1 MIQKD
6 KILKSITVF
15 GGLQFLNL
23 AIGIIRSKLAA
34 VWLGTQGVG
43 FLGLIVTTFNLLVG
57 ILNLGLPTS
66 TIKHLSGK
74 SGNTLSKNIRV
85 VEILS
90 IVLGL
95 VGGLICL
102 IFARILSE
110 NTFKTTDYTW
120 AFQLLSVSLFLK
132 QISSIYS
139 SIIQSRVN
147 LKHLANA
154 NIVANLIGILFTLPL
169 YYYYRIDGIIY
180 NIMVVGLV
188 ELIVFYVFF
197 KKLKFENAKIS
208 EKDFVNESKEIL
220 GDGFFFNL
228 SGNLTLLSSYL
239 LQVFITYYGG
249 MIILGN
255 YFSGYTILNTYVSI
269 IFTAMSVDYFPRV
282 SKNKEDIKAM
292 NEEVNF
298 QIFIG
303 IVLLLPIL
311 LFLLIFSEIVI
322 EILFSKDFLE
332 TALYVQIAVLGVF
345 FKLFSWSLGFIIL
358 AKGSRKMIISNA
370 LLFNV
375 LFIVIHIL
383 GFYIK
388 GLIGLAVASNVYFL
402 LHLLW
407 NYWLT
412 NKKLNVIV
420 EKKQLKLYFY
430 CSLILLISI
439 VINYVALDSILKK
452 AILST
457 ILVFSSIWSLKQ
469 MNLIFKWIK

>member
-57 ILNLGLPTS
+57 VLNLGLPTS
-66 TIKHLSGK
+66 IIKHLSGN
-74 SGNTLSKNIRV
+74 SGSALSKKIKI

-90 IVLGL
+90 IVLGFI
-95 VGGLICL
+95 GGLICL
-102 IFARILSE
+102 IFARTLSE
-110 NTFKTTDYTW
+110 YTFKTTDYAW
-120 AFQLLSVSLFLK
+120 GFQLLSVSLFLK
-132 QISSIYS
+132 QLSSIYS
-139 SIIQSRVN
+139 SIIQSRIN
-147 LKHLANA
+147 LKYLANA

-169 YYYYRIDGIIY
+169 YYYFRIDGIIY
-180 NIMVVGLV
+180 NILVVGLV
-188 ELIVFYVFF
+188 ELVVFYFYF
-197 KKLKFENAKIS
+197 KKLKLDKATIS
-208 EKDFVNESKEIL
+208 NNDFIDESKEIL
-220 GDGFFFNL
+220 SDGFFFNL

-249 MIILGN
+249 MKVLGH

-269 IFTAMSVDYFPRV
+269 IFTAMSVDYFPRI
-282 SKNKEDIKAM
+282 SKNKEDVKAM

-303 IVLLLPIL
+303 TAILFPILIFLLL
-311 LFLLIFSEIVI
+311 FSEFVI
-322 EILFSKDFLE
+322 EILFSKEFLD
-332 TALYVQIAVLGVF
+332 AASYLQIAILGVF
-345 FKLFSWSLGFIIL
+345 FKLFSWSVGFIIL
-358 AKGSRKMIISNA
+358 AKGSRTMVVNNA

-375 LFIVIHIL
+375 LFIGIHIL
-383 GFYIK
+383 GFYLN
-388 GLIGLAVASNVYFL
+388 GLVGLAIASNIYFL

-412 NKKLNVIV
+412 HKKLGVTI
-420 EKKQLKLYFY
+420 EKKQLKLYIY
-430 CSLILLISI
+430 CSLILLLS
-439 VINYVALDSILKK
+439 VMINFVVLDSLIKK

>member
-66 TIKHLSGK
+66 TIKHLSDK
-74 SGNTLSKNIRV
+74 TGNTLSKNIRV

-90 IVLGL
+90 IILGL

-102 IFARILSE
+102 IFAKALSE
-110 NTFKTTDYTW
+110 YTFKTADYTW
-120 AFQLLSVSLFLK
+120 GFQLISVSLFLK

-154 NIVANLIGILFTLPL
+154 NIVANLIGILFTIPL
-169 YYYYRIDGIIY
+169 YYYFRIDGIIY

-197 KKLKFENAKIS
+197 KKLKFEKAKIS
-208 EKDFVNESKEIL
+208 ENDFVSESKEIL

-249 MIILGN
+249 MMILGH
-255 YFSGYTILNTYVSI
+255 YFSGYTILNTYVSV
-269 IFTAMSVDYFPRV
+269 IFTAMSVDYFPRI
-282 SKNKEDIKAM
+282 SRNKEDIKAM
-292 NEEVNF
+292 NDEVNF

-375 LFIVIHIL
+375 LFILIHIL

-388 GLIGLAVASNVYFL
+388 GLVGLAVASNVYFL

>member
-6 KILKSITVF
+6 KILKSITIF

-34 VWLGTQGVG
+34 LWLGTLGVG
-43 FLGLIVTTFNLLVG
+43 FLGLFITTFNLLSG

-66 TIKHLSGK
+66 TIRHLSGK
-74 SGNTLSKNIRV
+74 YGITLSKNIKI

-90 IVLGL
+90 FIFGGI
-95 VGGLICL
+95 GGLICL
-102 IFARILSE
+102 IFAKTLSE
-110 NTFKTTDYTW
+110 YTFKTIDYTW

-132 QISSIYS
+132 QMSSIYS
-139 SIIQSRVN
+139 SIIQSRIH

-169 YYYYRIDGIIY
+169 YYYFRIDGIIY
-180 NIMVVGLV
+180 NILVIGLV
-188 ELIVFYVFF
+188 EFIVFYVFF
-197 KKLKFENAKIS
+197 KRLKFEKVKLNKNDVI
-208 EKDFVNESKEIL
+208 NESKEIL
-220 GDGFFFNL
+220 ADGFFFNI

-239 LQVFITYYGG
+239 LQIFITYYGG
-249 MIILGN
+249 MKILGY

-269 IFTAMSVDYFPRV
+269 IFTAMSVDYFPRI
-282 SKNKEDIKAM
+282 SKNKEDIKTM

-303 IVLLLPIL
+303 TAILLPIL
-311 LFLLIFSEIVI
+311 LFLLFFSKFVI
-322 EILFSKDFLE
+322 EILFSKEFSE
-332 TALYVQIAVLGVF
+332 AALYLQIAILGVF
-345 FKLFSWSLGFIIL
+345 FKLFSWTLGFIIL
-358 AKGSRKMIISNA
+358 AKGSRKMIINNA

-375 LFIVIHIL
+375 LFIGIHIL

-388 GLIGLAVASNVYFL
+388 GLVGLAIASNVYFL
-402 LHLLW
+402 LHLSW

-412 NKKLNVIV
+412 NKKLNVII

-430 CSLILLISI
+430 CSIILLISI
-439 VINYVALDSILKK
+439 VVNFVALDSLLKK